1 MAAIKALQLWCKK
14 QCEGYSGVQ
23 ITNMTSSWRDGLA
36 FCAIIHHFR
45 PDLINFDSLKKE
57 NVYEN
62 NKMAFQLAEEM
73 LGIPALLDAEDMV
86 ALRVPDR
93 LSILTYVSQYH
104 NYFTGRSP
112 IGGLACIK
120 RPASEPSE
128 EPVQKKA
135 TPETKPKL
143 PKNLPVSPAGPGAK
157 SPLSSKQEV
166 VSAGDRSISSNC
178 ALCRKSVLL
187 VQRYL
192 VDGSLYHRNC
202 FRCKQCSNVLMAG
215 AYKPGPE
222 PGTFICIN
230 HQSRAGGRE
239 TGNPPPRPGWAPGP
253 RESATGPTVNRP
265 VTGQIN
271 RPTIPAQASGTPKIR
286 PAVSKPETPTGA
298 GAERTWAAKQKF
310 LVAETPGKLSP
321 SPSSCVTPSGPR
333 TGRGSHSPP
342 AAQRGGGLGSDTA
355 SPKTPQGTEPD
366 KEKAR
371 GFLLRTLSDVHPS
384 RLRAERVNTPLPNT
398 TKTPTDPLPPGK
410 LPWTR
415 PASSLVPEPEPRVP
429 KTPRAEEARTPAR
442 TQLNRTASVT
452 DSRQGKGSSMCSPL
466 PSPGGNETESPSDWR
481 SRLKPVQKNRS
492 FSSVDV
498 QISSSGRMDVKKPEA
513 AVTKPAVVSPPER
526 STTVNIPG
534 RRVPPVPI
542 VNPLP
547 KPSVGTPGKELE
559 ITFTIQA
566 GSVSPSSDKPAQK
579 KRTVLTPDAS
589 LRDEAKGSLLSPS
602 GADEEESGKMSPAL
616 GGSYS
621 PALDRIKKELPGKKS
636 WVQGNMARDRF
647 FADMQPP
654 SEDKAGQLTPA
665 SPDMNSHQAQTRPG
679 YIPEEQ
685 IQKELGELG
694 SQLDQL
700 EHRGVELEPQLRSC
714 EGDEREDELM
724 ADWFKL
730 IHEKQLLLRRE
741 SELVYTSKQQILEVR
756 QSDIDRE
763 LRLLMEK
770 ADETKTE
777 ADQAR
782 EKELVEELIKTV
794 EDRNNIIDRLDED
807 RLREK
812 EEDQM
817 MEAMIQRMDGT
828 KDAEQPKKTKN
839 KFSPMKILK
848 GLGIKAK
855 GKE

>member
-1 MAAIKALQLWCKK
+1 MQVVVV
-14 QCEGYSGVQ
+14 SG
-23 ITNMTSSWRDGLA
+23 
-36 FCAIIHHFR
+36 CC
-45 PDLINFDSLKKE
+45 
-57 NVYEN
+57 
-62 NKMAFQLAEEM
+62 
-73 LGIPALLDAEDMV
+73 
-86 ALRVPDR
+86 ALRS
-93 LSILTYVSQYH
+93 L
-104 NYFTGRSP
+104 
-112 IGGLACIK
+112 
-120 RPASEPSE
+120 
-128 EPVQKKA
+128 
-135 TPETKPKL
+135 
-143 PKNLPVSPAGPGAK
+143 
-157 SPLSSKQEV
+157 
-166 VSAGDRSISSNC
+166 SISSCFFFAQEAPC
-178 ALCRKSVLL
+178 AA
-187 VQRYL
+187 
-192 VDGSLYHRNC
+192 
-202 FRCKQCSNVLMAG
+202 RC
-215 AYKPGPE
+215 
-222 PGTFICIN
+222 
-230 HQSRAGGRE
+230 
-239 TGNPPPRPGWAPGP
+239 
-253 RESATGPTVNRP
+253 
-265 VTGQIN
+265 
-271 RPTIPAQASGTPKIR
+271 
-286 PAVSKPETPTGA
+286 
-298 GAERTWAAKQKF
+298 
-310 LVAETPGKLSP
+310 
-321 SPSSCVTPSGPR
+321 
-333 TGRGSHSPP
+333 
-342 AAQRGGGLGSDTA
+342 
-355 SPKTPQGTEPD
+355 
-366 KEKAR
+366 
-371 GFLLRTLSDVHPS
+371 
-384 RLRAERVNTPLPNT
+384 
-398 TKTPTDPLPPGK
+398 
-410 LPWTR
+410 
-415 PASSLVPEPEPRVP
+415 
-429 KTPRAEEARTPAR
+429 
-442 TQLNRTASVT
+442 
-452 DSRQGKGSSMCSPL
+452 